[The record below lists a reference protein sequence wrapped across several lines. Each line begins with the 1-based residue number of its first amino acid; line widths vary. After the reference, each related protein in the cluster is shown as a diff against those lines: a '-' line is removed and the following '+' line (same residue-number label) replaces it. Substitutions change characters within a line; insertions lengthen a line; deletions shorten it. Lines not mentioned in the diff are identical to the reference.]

1 MSNEM
6 EISIKI
12 TFLFDRSMTIFFENW
27 IIIQYLKWEK
37 SILFFAFNVYN
48 FRYITLIYLFILLD
62 QWPFSLKI
70 DYELND
76 IFKKL

>member
-1 MSNEM
+1 M
-6 EISIKI
+6 EIPIKI

-37 SILFFAFNVYN
+37 KHFFFAFNVYN
-48 FRYITLIYLFILLD
+48 LRYITLIYLFILLD

-70 DYELND
+70 EYEFND
-76 IFKKL
+76 IFKKW